1 MKRSHAYTHS
11 SLLKKYWHVSKY
23 FGRTKPFITDFFRMK
38 SSCVYLSL
46 LRSNISF
53 SFLKEFLMRSW
64 RWTHLRVRRSH
75 AFNTELTETKD
86 FVCKNAPGNPSFSG
100 DYVALICCV
109 IVFIHMIFFHAIF
122 FFSSCFEWHS
132 KSAVEKRT
140 SQFNVLAK
148 KKKGKHWR

>member
-1 MKRSHAYTHS
+1 MKRSHTYTHS
-11 SLLKKYWHVSKY
+11 SLFKKYWHVSKY

-53 SFLKEFLMRSW
+53 SFLKDFLMRSW

-122 FFSSCFEWHS
+122 FSLLALNGTLNPQW
-132 KSAVEKRT
+132 KREPLN
-140 SQFNVLAK
+140 SMFRQ
-148 KKKGKHWR
+148 KKKGKHWK